1 LAKRHGKKYQEALK
15 KVEEALG
22 QNGDAGLEPLKAV
35 EIARDT
41 STAKF
46 DATVE
51 VHVRLG
57 IDVRHADQQLRSAVT
72 LPRGTGKNVRV
83 AVFAA
88 GEKEREAKDAGA
100 DIVGGDD
107 LVKRV
112 SEGFTDFDVAIA
124 TPDMMSKVG
133 PLGRILG
140 PRGLM
145 PNPKS
150 GTVTFDVG
158 RAVKGGKG
166 RQDRVPRRQ
175 VRHCPRPDR
184 KGLLRRRGAPR
195 ELRSPDRGAGEE
207 QALRRQGPV
216 PQDDLPLLHDGAVGP
231 GRRSRGGQANDRLS
245 RLLRK
250 GAGALRRARLRSLAD
265 LSHEPANLRWP
276 KK

>member
-1 LAKRHGKKYQEALK
+1 LPKRHGKKYQEALK

-22 QNGDAGLEPLKAV
+22 QNGDAGLDPKKAV
-35 EIARDT
+35 EVARDT

-51 VHVRLG
+51 AHVRLG

-72 LPRGTGKNVRV
+72 LPRGTGKHVRV

-150 GTVTFDVG
+150 GTVTFDIG
-158 RAVKGGKG
+158 RAVKEVKGGRIEFRADKFGIVHAPIGKASFDAEALHENFAALIEALVKNKPSAAKG
-166 RQDRVPRRQ
+166 QYLKTIYLSSTMGPSVPVD
-175 VRHCPRPDR
+175 VR
-184 KGLLRRRGAPR
+184 
-195 ELRSPDRGAGEE
+195 EAGK
-207 QALRRQGPV
+207 LTTG
-216 PQDDLPLLHDGAVGP
+216 
-231 GRRSRGGQANDRLS
+231 
-245 RLLRK
+245 
-250 GAGALRRARLRSLAD
+250 
-265 LSHEPANLRWP
+265 
-276 KK
+276 